1 MFESTVFNKLPGDCS
16 KLTME
21 QMQKVTFALSEDY
34 DRYLA
39 TVKEAYPSRYAKELA
54 NRRMTLKNYLPLINN
69 KYERELRR
77 KFHAKLPKLST

>member
-21 QMQKVTFALSEDY
+21 QVQKVTFALSEDFDLY
-34 DRYLA
+34 SAVVKNEYPARY
-39 TVKEAYPSRYAKELA
+39 TKELA
-54 NRRMTLKNYLPLINN
+54 DRRKTLKNYLPLINN

-77 KFHAKLPKLST
+77 KFRAKFPKLSV